1 MLLYIVQALFHLH
14 FTLSSLDLFFVLLY
28 DNNGLLLKMVMKVH
42 DILIWKVFCYL
53 IYLLLKTRSVMLL
66 HRMLVA

>member
-1 MLLYIVQALFHLH
+1 L
-14 FTLSSLDLFFVLLY
+14 LDLFFVLLY
-28 DNNGLLLKMVMKVH
+28 DNNGLLLKVVMKVH